1 MFENKEGSGR
11 LPNWVLMV
19 VFLVVLGIFVYLI
32 WPLVTP
38 FIAWLLLVI
47 LLLPYARRDNRA
59 IVLLGFLTL
68 GVVIYG
74 LMVLWEAFF
83 PVVLSLFFAFFLD
96 PVADR
101 IDIFYNRLAKRE
113 RKEPPEDKFGSRM
126 RSLASIT
133 VIALAVGLLVGLAF
147 LMVPTITM
155 DIERLSNFD
164 FGALVD
170 KATALADQL
179 ANISPEMEEVVGN
192 LTERIQVG
200 LAEAVPDMTTLV
212 KSVFQSLGSLSNL
225 ILIPIF
231 TFLLLRDVD
240 RFKKR
245 LIDLVPRRAA
255 RFVKNLADDTNNVF
269 IGFFRGKLLTGIFVA
284 VFTGVGMWLIG
295 VPFFLPIALLA
306 GVLNFIPFL
315 GAFVS
320 GAIAVPMALF
330 APDPLTAMLLT
341 LGLFLVVFTINGYV
355 FDPLIIG
362 KRVGIGATLLL
373 LSVLV
378 GMQFGLIW
386 AFLAVPIAALIK
398 LIALQVERYYKKSF
412 IYLSKG
418 AEKTQ

>member
-1 MFENKEGSGR
+1 MKKESSGR

-19 VFLVVLGIFVYLI
+19 VFLVVLGIFTYLI

-47 LLLPYARRDNRA
+47 LLLPYAEKDNRA
-59 IVLLGFLTL
+59 VVLIGLITL

-74 LMVLWEAFF
+74 LTALWEAFF
-83 PVVLSLFFAFFLD
+83 PVVLALFFAFFLD
-96 PVADR
+96 PIADR
-101 IDIFYNRLAKRE
+101 IDVFYNRLAKHE
-113 RKEPPEDKFGSRM
+113 HQEPPADKTGSRI
-126 RSLASIT
+126 RGLAAMT
-133 VIALAVGLLVGLAF
+133 VIIITIGLVVGLGF
-147 LMVPTITM
+147 LMVPTITN
-155 DIERLSNFD
+155 DIEKLSSFD
-164 FGALVD
+164 FSSLVD

-179 ANISPEMEEVVGN
+179 ADISPEMEKVVGN
-192 LTERIQVG
+192 VTERLQG
-200 LAEAVPDMTTLV
+200 ALAEAVPDMATLV
-212 KSVFQSLGSLSNL
+212 KNVFQSLGSLSNL

-245 LIDLVPRRAA
+245 LIGLVPRRAA
-255 RFVKNLADDTNNVF
+255 RFVRHLADDTNNVF
-269 IGFFRGKLLTGIFVA
+269 LGFFRGKLLTGIFVA
-284 VFTGVGMWLIG
+284 IFTGVGMWLIG

-306 GVLNFIPFL
+306 GILNFIPFL

-378 GMQFGLIW
+378 GIQFGLVW
-386 AFLAVPIAALIK
+386 AFLAVPAAALIK
-398 LIALQVERYYKKSF
+398 LLALQAERYYKKSPL
-412 IYLSKG
+412 YLG
-418 AEKTQ
+418 EGTGGE